1 MCIQNTNIMGENM
14 ENKKSKFRIK
24 EKMLVF
30 VNNDWHRSYVASIN
44 RMIKSD
50 GTIIYSAKCKMKD
63 FSIVSA
69 AKNKTQ
75 LSMRMDELA
84 TVIEEYTSPKLPFGV
99 SLIAD
104 IICCVN

>member
-1 MCIQNTNIMGENM
+1 MCIQNTNTMGENM

-44 RMIKSD
+44 RIDTSD
-50 GTIIYSAKCKMKD
+50 GSITYSAKCKMKD
-63 FSIVSA
+63 SSIVSTA
-69 AKNKTQ
+69 INKTQ

-84 TVIEEYTSPKLPFGV
+84 TIIEEYTSPKLPYGV
-99 SLIAD
+99 TLVAD
-104 IICCVN
+104 IVCCLN